1 MSSCC
6 YAKALL
12 CRVCGEPL
20 AVSSYR
26 TVSVKT
32 GEELV
37 MKTEA
42 ILKLGGTLSL
52 LSRGSAQ
59 QITVTLQQR
68 SSAILRATKEQ
79 DSFTASLDANVSD
92 PLYASEST

>member
-12 CRVCGEPL
+12 CRACGEPL
-20 AVSSYR
+20 AVITYR
-26 TVSVKT
+26 TVSVKV

-42 ILKLGGTLSL
+42 ILKLGGALSL
-52 LSRGSAQ
+52 LS
-59 QITVTLQQR
+59 
-68 SSAILRATKEQ
+68 
-79 DSFTASLDANVSD
+79 
-92 PLYASEST
+92 